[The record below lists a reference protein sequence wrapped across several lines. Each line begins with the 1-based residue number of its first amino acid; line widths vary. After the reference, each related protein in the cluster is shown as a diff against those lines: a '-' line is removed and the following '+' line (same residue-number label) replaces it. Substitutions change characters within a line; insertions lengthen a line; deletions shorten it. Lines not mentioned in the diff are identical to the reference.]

1 MSAEIAL
8 RDQQLEEQIA
18 AIKAGIKKAEKSDRK
33 AQEIGEIEDQVRDC
47 ETYIEMMRMEFRS
60 LDQDNKAKYK
70 EALRKHKADLK
81 QIKNDLEW
89 LKENDTR
96 NQLVGDRKEPRI
108 GDGDMDTADGLMAY
122 GRALQKESIASLE
135 RTVGVVGDT
144 QTIGRE
150 TAIKVQQ
157 QTEQIKKM
165 YNDLY
170 EIDDMLLRSRKI
182 IARMMKRTL
191 SSRYVWLLAFLI
203 VVGIA
208 LIIYFKV
215 K

>member
-1 MSAEIAL
+1 MSSEIEL
-8 RDQQLEEQIA
+8 RDQQLQDKIA
-18 AIKAGIKKAEKSDRK
+18 AIKADIKKAEKSDRK
-33 AQEIGEIEDQVRDC
+33 QQDIGELEDEIRDC
-47 ETYIEMMRMEFRS
+47 ETYMEMMRMEFRS
-60 LDQDNKAKYK
+60 LAAEDRNKYK
-70 EALRKHKADLK
+70 ESLRKHKADLK

-96 NQLVGDRKEPRI
+96 NQLVGDRKERNLE
-108 GDGDMDTADGLMAY
+108 DVDLDTAEGQMTH
-122 GRALQKESIASLE
+122 GRQLQKESVEALQ
-135 RTVGVVGDT
+135 RTVGVIGDT
-144 QTIGRE
+144 QQIGRD

-165 YNDLY
+165 YDDLFT
-170 EIDDMLLRSRKI
+170 IDDMLKRSRKI

-191 SSRYVWLLAFLI
+191 SSRYVWLLAFFI

-208 LIIYFKV
+208 VIIYFKV